1 MTPVADRLSPIDSS
15 FLSLEEGNTPMHVGN
30 VLVFDAPDSGFDH
43 DALVGHIEQRLAYV
57 PRFRQKVRHVP
68 GNLAAPVWVD
78 DPAFDITYHV
88 RRSAL
93 PKPGTD
99 EQLEEFVARIAP
111 RPLDRSRPLWE
122 VYLVEGLA
130 QGRFAIITKTH
141 NALVDGLTALDLGQ
155 VILDGQPTPAD
166 DHVIPDGWV
175 ADREPSDGDLVT
187 DALLEIVKS
196 PTRIVDTVGSGI
208 ADVRATTRR
217 VAAGAMEVLG
227 TLARVSTRPAPVSPL
242 NAEVGAARRF
252 VMVGTDL
259 EDYRTVRGRLMKGR
273 AAEDVTINDVVLAT
287 LAGAFRSWLLTR
299 GESVKGETTVRA
311 MVPISVVD
319 QSDREGQVGGVR
331 AAFVNLPVGEPGPS
345 MRLHQISF
353 AMRQEMENGQALG
366 AEAIRSLGGF
376 APPTL
381 HTVGARLGQVV
392 SRRLYNLVITNVPG
406 PQYPLYALD
415 ARLLATYPVMPLGAG
430 QALAIG
436 LTSYDG
442 GVYYGLNCD
451 RDSMPDADVLGQSIV
466 DSLAELLAAKRPG
479 RR

>member
-1 MTPVADRLSPIDSS
+1 MVPVADRLTPIDNS
-15 FLSLEEGNTPMHVGN
+15 FLSLEEGNTPLHVGN
-30 VLVFDAPDSGFDH
+30 VLVFDAPASGFDH
-43 DALVGHIEQRLAYV
+43 DALVAHIEQRLAYV
-57 PRFRQKVRHVP
+57 PRFRQKIRQVP
-68 GNLAAPVWVD
+68 GNLASPVWVD
-78 DPAFDITYHV
+78 DPAFDISYHV

-130 QGRFAIITKTH
+130 EGRFAIVTKTH
-141 NALVDGLTALDLGQ
+141 NALVDGVTALDLGQ
-155 VILDGQPTPAD
+155 VILDGSPTPAD

-175 ADREPSDGDLVT
+175 AEREPSDGELVT
-187 DALLEIVKS
+187 DALLEIVRR
-196 PTRIVDTVGSGI
+196 PTRIFETVGSGI
-208 ADVRATTRR
+208 ADVRQTTRR
-217 VAAGAMEVLG
+217 VAAGAAEVLG
-227 TLARVSTRPAPVSPL
+227 TLARVSTRPAPASPL
-242 NAEVGAARRF
+242 NTEVGGARRF

-259 EDYRTVRGRLMKGR
+259 EDYRSVRSRLMKGR
-273 AAEDVTINDVVLAT
+273 AADDVTINDVVLAT

-319 QSDREGQVGGVR
+319 QSAADHQAGGVR

-353 AMRQEMENGQALG
+353 AMRQQMETGQAVG
-366 AEAIRSLGGF
+366 ADAIRSLAGF

-415 ARLLATYPVMPLGAG
+415 AHLLATYPVMPLGPG

-466 DSLAELLAAKRPG
+466 DSLAELLAAKHPG
-479 RR
+479 SR